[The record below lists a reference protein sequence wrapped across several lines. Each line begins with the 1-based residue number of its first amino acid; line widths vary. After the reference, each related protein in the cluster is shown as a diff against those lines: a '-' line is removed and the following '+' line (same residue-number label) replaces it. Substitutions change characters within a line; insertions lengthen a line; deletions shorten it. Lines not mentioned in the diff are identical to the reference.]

1 MSRLDT
7 VINQVKEARV
17 GKDRAWIFDETGALS
32 DGVIVGEVL
41 DFLEELKE
49 HEVSVTDAWLS
60 NVLETKR
67 LDWSNTYNGNANV
80 TNDINYCSLS
90 AEDGGVYII
99 ARVHLYG
106 DIRSGYSDF
115 FVVKMEEL
123 NSFYWLDSA
132 YQDVWIDER
141 YTANVCIF
149 AEGYDVYDTVD
160 QKDVGEF
167 YEIEKE
173 DLLKEIKGV

>member
-1 MSRLDT
+1 MSRLDD
-7 VINQVKEARV
+7 VIKQVKDSRV
-17 GKDRAWIFDETGALS
+17 GDDRAWIFDETGALS

-49 HEVSVTDAWLS
+49 YEVSVTDAWLS
-60 NVLETKR
+60 DVLETR
-67 LDWSNTYNGNANV
+67 RIEWSNTYNGNTNV
-80 TNDINYCSLS
+80 TNHINYGFLF
-90 AEDGGVYII
+90 AEDGGVFII
-99 ARVHLYG
+99 ARVHLRG

-123 NSFYWLDSA
+123 NSFYWLDSV

-167 YEIEKE
+167 YEIEKS
-173 DLLKEIKGV
+173 DLLRELGAA

>member
-1 MSRLDT
+1 MSRLDD
-7 VINQVKEARV
+7 VIKQVKDSRV
-17 GKDRAWIFDETGALS
+17 GGGRAWIFDETGELS

-49 HEVSVTDAWLS
+49 YEVSVTDVWLS
-60 NVLETKR
+60 NVLETKS
-67 LDWSNTYNGNANV
+67 LNWSNTYNDNANV
-80 TNDINYCSLS
+80 TNAINYGSMP
-90 AEDGGVYII
+90 AEDGGVFII
-99 ARVHLYG
+99 ARVHLRG

-115 FVVKMEEL
+115 FVVKMEEM
-123 NSFYWLDSA
+123 NSFYWLDSV
-132 YQDVWIDER
+132 YQYVPIDER

-149 AEGYDVYDTVD
+149 EEGYDVYDTVD

-173 DLLKEIKGV
+173 DLLKEIKEA